1 MIKISQKKIGI
12 KKISFIQSDRSAKG
26 EIYKRF
32 PDLKNLIKDTNY
44 KPRINLD
51 VGIEEYLRKL
61 NII

>member
-12 KKISFIQSDRSAKG
+12 KKISFIQSDRSAKR